1 MKPKRPLFCMIN
13 VFVRYPC
20 YGKRKA
26 QMGPLYGIIKN
37 GALET
42 SRDKTRQALGVL
54 GLMYIH
60 IDAQL

>member
-1 MKPKRPLFCMIN
+1 
-13 VFVRYPC
+13 
-20 YGKRKA
+20 
-26 QMGPLYGIIKN
+26 MGPLYGIIKN